1 MRFLMLFRIQL
12 MYFQKLFTE
21 LKNIDSLL
29 RYNLSK
35 LAPIRTF
42 FTRTSGNFSQKL
54 RFSHFEILLFWLL
67 LTLRIPFLA
76 KLSDFIR
83 YTNIMWVFLFCWCFW
98 AQDEAYSVKICE
110 KAAEKFKIL
119 SKLLF
124 FLRYGPNPGRKMKIM
139 KNPKLHL
146 HYL

>member
-21 LKNIDSLL
+21 FKNIDLLL

-76 KLSDFIR
+76 ELSDFIR
-83 YTNIMWVFLFCWCFW
+83 YTNIMCFFYFAGVFGPRMRPN
-98 AQDEAYSVKICE
+98 SVKICE

-119 SKLLF
+119 PKLLF
-124 FLRYGPNPGRKMKIM
+124 FYVTGLTRAVK
-139 KNPKLHL
+139 
-146 HYL
+146 